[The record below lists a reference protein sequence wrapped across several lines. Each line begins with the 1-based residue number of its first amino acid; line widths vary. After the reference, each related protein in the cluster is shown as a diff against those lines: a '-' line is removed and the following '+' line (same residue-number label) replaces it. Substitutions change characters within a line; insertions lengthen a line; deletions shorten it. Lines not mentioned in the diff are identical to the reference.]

1 MGIKL
6 AKAKIEKV
14 QARINSARSRA
25 SEERQRR
32 MCTQSRGM
40 TSDGLAQHFAA
51 QHAAEAR
58 RDAFD
63 YMGDL
68 CEAILEAL
76 DEIKRELDAGE

>member
-1 MGIKL
+1 
-6 AKAKIEKV
+6 
-14 QARINSARSRA
+14 
-25 SEERQRR
+25 
-32 MCTQSRGM
+32 M